1 MCAAQLVC
9 DSDAVSSRRPGIV
22 LLLILLFAILYLD
35 RVCISVAGPRMQEEL
50 GIDPVGWGWVT
61 GVFTL
66 AYALFEI
73 PTGVMGDRL
82 GARRV
87 LARVVGWWS
96 LFTALT
102 GAVTGFLPLLVVRF
116 LFGAGEAGAFPNASI
131 VVARWFTAA
140 QRATISGVNLM
151 AGQMGGALAPL
162 LVLPIQQRWGWRAS
176 FVIFGGVGVLW
187 VAAWLVYYR
196 DTPDDHDVATPSVA
210 AAVERTTH
218 AVFPWREAFRSRTVL
233 AVLLLAACYIYVYSF
248 FQTWFHTFLVKGRG
262 FGEGALW
269 LSALPYLV
277 AVLSNL
283 AGGWTSDALT
293 KHWGSGR
300 GRRVVGV
307 ASLTVAA
314 GAVTAAYV
322 ARDPYWT
329 LGWLSLC
336 YGAITFQQPG
346 VFGVCLDVGQGHAGA
361 VVGLMN
367 TASQSGGFVGSVAYG
382 YIVSRAGNYDA
393 PFVPMAI
400 VLAIGALAWTAVDAS
415 QPIAARALAANPA
428 PATPQKT
435 V

>member
-22 LLLILLFAILYLD
+22 VLLILLFAILYLD
-35 RVCISVAGPRMQEEL
+35 RVCISVAGPRMQAEL

-96 LFTALT
+96 VCTALT
-102 GAVTGFLPLLVVRF
+102 GAVTGFLPLLAVRF

-176 FVIFGGVGVLW
+176 FVVFGVVGLLW
-187 VAAWLVYYR
+187 VAAWSLWYR
-196 DTPDDHDVATPSVA
+196 DVPDDEAAWPSVA
-210 AAVERTTH
+210 AAHT
-218 AVFPWREAFRSRTVL
+218 AFPWRQAFRSRTVL
-233 AVLLLAACYIYVYSF
+233 GVMVLAACYIYVYTF
-248 FQTWFHTFLVKGRG
+248 FQTWFHTFLVNGRG
-262 FGEGALW
+262 FGDGQLF

-277 AVLSNL
+277 AVPSNL

-293 KHWGSGR
+293 RRWGNAR
-300 GRRVVGV
+300 GRRVVGT
-307 ASLTVAA
+307 ASLAVAA
-314 GAVTAAYV
+314 AAAAAAYV
-322 ARDPYWT
+322 TRDPYWT
-329 LGWLSLC
+329 LAWLSLC

-346 VFGVCLDVGQGHAGA
+346 VFGVCLDVGRGHAGA
-361 VVGLMN
+361 MVGLMN
-367 TASQSGGFVGSVAYG
+367 TASQTGGFVGSVAYG
-382 YIVSRAGNYDA
+382 YIVSRTGSYDA
-393 PFVPMAI
+393 PFVPMAL
-400 VLAIGALAWTAVDAS
+400 VLLIGALAWTAVDAS
-415 QPIAARALAANPA
+415 RPIEGA
-428 PATPQKT
+428 
-435 V
+435 